1 MLSTGKDE
9 ENCAQRVT
17 SRGGGG
23 EACTALA
30 NSGGEGLRHEGKKL
44 GLRES
49 INPELMELRV
59 L

>member
-17 SRGGGG
+17 SRGGG

>member
-1 MLSTGKDE
+1 MRKIAHSVLLAG
-9 ENCAQRVT
+9 
-17 SRGGGG
+17 GGGG